1 MLHLGCSR
9 VFLRG
14 NVQKAAGHAG
24 VMFQEKI
31 WSGFRNGRTS
41 SIQVTG
47 MKEIAHRGHHV
58 LLHKLCIAQLLK
70 HQLPQVTA
78 VLYR

>member
-1 MLHLGCSR
+1 MK
-9 VFLRG
+9 G

-24 VMFQEKI
+24 VMFQEII

-47 MKEIAHRGHHV
+47 VKEIAQTWPPCTAAPVMHCTTPEASAAPGHCSFVQITQHFFG
-58 LLHKLCIAQLLK
+58 
-70 HQLPQVTA
+70 
-78 VLYR
+78 R